1 MARFIGMA
9 FVVLAGAS
17 AGCGR
22 ETGEAP
28 PQIRYGQDTC
38 AVCGMIIS
46 DERFAAGLVI
56 GTAPRYQAL
65 AFDDLGCL
73 LEYERSAPDAA
84 VAARYVRDFQAP
96 QWRDAGTA
104 VYVHGPALHSPMAFN
119 LAASATAAD
128 ARALAAARGGDVL
141 DYASVRLRFEAGDL
155 TRPNGGRP

>member
-1 MARFIGMA
+1 MARSFAIA
-9 FVVLAGAS
+9 LLVLGAAS
-17 AGCGR
+17 AGCGK
-22 ETGEAP
+22 ETGVAP

-73 LEYERSAPDAA
+73 LGYERSAPDAV

-104 VYVHGPALHSPMAFN
+104 TYVHGPALHSPMGFN
-119 LAASATAAD
+119 LAASETAAD

-141 DYASVRLRFEAGDL
+141 DYASVRVRFEAGDL
-155 TRPNGGRP
+155 TRPSGG